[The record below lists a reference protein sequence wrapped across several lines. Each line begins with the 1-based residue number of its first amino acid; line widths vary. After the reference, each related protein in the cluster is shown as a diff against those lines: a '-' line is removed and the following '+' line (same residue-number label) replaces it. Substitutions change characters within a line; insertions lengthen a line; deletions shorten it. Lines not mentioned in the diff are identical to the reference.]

1 MGINAKFLT
10 RRAILFYL
18 CFKNNS
24 LGNNLEQESIGKR
37 VSSVKNVLQKSSC
50 KGKGGGWTEV
60 WQWMERKE
68 QAQDMAEVE

>member
-1 MGINAKFLT
+1 M
-10 RRAILFYL
+10 
-18 CFKNNS
+18 
-24 LGNNLEQESIGKR
+24 GNNLEQESIGKR